1 MRSRSVGTV
10 YAVPGRRTIR
20 VVAGAFALAASAV
33 VPVAAAPP
41 ASACP
46 SGFMSDPYT
55 GQCYTPNSLPTVAG
69 IPCIPGRSLGTCLG
83 ILQNQSPRGGGPPP
97 GGPWP

>member
-1 MRSRSVGTV
+1 MPVTGIARWTVGAVALATFAAVPVGT
-10 YAVPGRRTIR
+10 
-20 VVAGAFALAASAV
+20 
-33 VPVAAAPP
+33 APP